1 MVSGS
6 GCVRAPD
13 AQCSVVVAA
22 RAAGGWRPLDLNSR
36 SRRYRAVRPEGFPRT
51 HRLRKRSEFESVYAE
66 GTKQVEPR
74 FVLFTRPNGL
84 QYPRLGITATRR
96 LGNAVVRNRAR
107 RLVRE
112 AFRSQWEGFAVGY
125 DYVVVARPGT
135 LESRPA
141 DLLPGL
147 LALAARATGQPA

>member
-6 GCVRAPD
+6 GCARAPD
-13 AQCSVVVAA
+13 APCSVVVGAKAA
-22 RAAGGWRPLDLNSR
+22 SGWRRLDLNSR
-36 SRRYRAVRPEGFPRT
+36 SQRSCAVRPEGFPRT
-51 HRLRKRSEFESVYAE
+51 HRLRKRSEFERVYAE
-66 GTKQVEPR
+66 GTKQVVSN

-84 QYPRLGITATRR
+84 EYPRLGITATRR

-112 AFRSQWEGFAVGY
+112 AFRSQWDGFAAGY

-135 LESRPA
+135 LHGRPV
-141 DLLPGL
+141 DLLPSL
-147 LALAARATGQPA
+147 LALSARATGQIS

>member
-1 MVSGS
+1 M
-6 GCVRAPD
+6 
-13 AQCSVVVAA
+13 
-22 RAAGGWRPLDLNSR
+22 
-36 SRRYRAVRPEGFPRT
+36 
-51 HRLRKRSEFESVYAE
+51 YAE